1 MDLINAMKVSATGLA
16 AHRTKMNVIAENLAN
31 VDTTRTAEG
40 GPYRRKMV
48 VFKGRDIDDF
58 KTDLEKNQREGEVAH
73 IEFEPIKMG
82 VSQSYNQGQRYDRRH
97 YQTHGQNYDPSY
109 GQISGLGVAVDEIV
123 QSQEDF
129 RLVYNPAHPD
139 ADPVTGYVAMPNVD
153 HLTEVADMIVAKRS
167 YEASITAISN
177 TKSMVLK
184 ALELGK

>member
-1 MDLINAMKVSATGLA
+1 MDLLNAMKVSATGLA

-31 VDTTRTAEG
+31 VDTTRSAEG

-58 KTDLEKNQREGEVAH
+58 KTVLEKSQREGEVAH
-73 IEFEPIKMG
+73 IEFEPIRLG
-82 VSQSYNQGQRYDRRH
+82 GGRGLNPGQG
-97 YQTHGQNYDPSY
+97 YDPSH
-109 GQISGLGVAVDEIV
+109 GQISGIGVAVDEIV
-123 QSQEDF
+123 RSQEDF
-129 RLVYNPAHPD
+129 RLVHNPAHPD

>member
-1 MDLINAMKVSATGLA
+1 VDLLNAMRVSATGLS

-48 VFKGRDIDDF
+48 VFKGKDIDDF
-58 KTDLEKNQREGEVAH
+58 KSVLEKKREEEEIAH
-73 IEFEPIKMG
+73 IEFSPIRIDSDGREKKGTG
-82 VSQSYNQGQRYDRRH
+82 VN
-97 YQTHGQNYDPSY
+97 
-109 GQISGLGVAVDEIV
+109 VEEIV
-123 QSQEDF
+123 ESQEDF

-177 TKSMVLK
+177 TKSMILK